1 MISAFQNWSK
11 FENRSWFGKAGNPN
25 IEYDLK
31 NKYPHYLIDLL
42 DNTSIFFSNHT
53 PYVCDMVQ
61 VLTRQVNELF
71 DAQNVYIRP
80 V

>member
-1 MISAFQNWSK
+1 MYQKVHSPVYLKLVSCH
-11 FENRSWFGKAGNPN
+11 RH

-71 DAQNVYIRP
+71 DAQNCARGNNKV